1 VGNRK
6 ELAEIGIKYINIQN
20 IIKGAVTSWKSAE
33 QEAPR
38 VGLSHKTI
46 KIKKKI
52 H

>member
-1 VGNRK
+1 
-6 ELAEIGIKYINIQN
+6 
-20 IIKGAVTSWKSAE
+20 VTSWKSAE